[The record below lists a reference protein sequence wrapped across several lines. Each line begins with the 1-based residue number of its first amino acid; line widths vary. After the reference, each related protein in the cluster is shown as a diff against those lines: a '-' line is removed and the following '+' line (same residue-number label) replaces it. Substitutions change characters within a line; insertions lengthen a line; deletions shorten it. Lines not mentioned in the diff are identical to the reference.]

1 MRKSKNTVYEMI
13 KTIPI
18 DKLMAMDNSQ
28 LIFWENEVQ
37 EEIDEL
43 KEIGRQKTRAY
54 RRALLSLK
62 WLQGIRRIKTSA
74 EYKKT
79 GKMPPKTVIMVVDL
93 SKED

>member
-13 KTIPI
+13 KTIPV
-18 DKLMAMDNSQ
+18 DKLMAMDTNQ
-28 LIFWENEVQ
+28 LIFWENEVRD
-37 EEIDEL
+37 EIDEL
-43 KEIGRQKTRAY
+43 KEIGHQKTRAY

-79 GKMPPKTVIMVVDL
+79 GKMPPKTVIMVVNL

>member
-13 KTIPI
+13 KTIPV
-18 DKLMAMDNSQ
+18 DKLMAMDTSQ
-28 LIFWENEVQ
+28 LIFWENEVR
-37 EEIDEL
+37 EEINEL
-43 KEIGRQKTRAY
+43 KEIGCQKTRAY

-79 GKMPPKTVIMVVDL
+79 GKIPPKTVIMVVNL

>member
-13 KTIPI
+13 KTIPV
-18 DKLMAMDNSQ
+18 DKLMAMDISQ
-28 LIFWENEVQ
+28 LIFWENEVR
-37 EEIDEL
+37 EEINEL

-79 GKMPPKTVIMVVDL
+79 GKIPSKTVIMVVNL

>member
-13 KTIPI
+13 KTIPV

-54 RRALLSLK
+54 RRALLLCIIS
-62 WLQGIRRIKTSA
+62 QIVNVRI
-74 EYKKT
+74 
-79 GKMPPKTVIMVVDL
+79 
-93 SKED
+93 

>member
-28 LIFWENEVQ
+28 LIFWENE
-37 EEIDEL
+37 
-43 KEIGRQKTRAY
+43 EIGRQKTRAY

-79 GKMPPKTVIMVVDL
+79 GKMPPKTVIMVVNL

>member
-1 MRKSKNTVYEMI
+1 MRKCKNTVYEMI
-13 KTIPI
+13 KTIPVEQ
-18 DKLMAMDNSQ
+18 LMAMNNSQ

-43 KEIGRQKTRAY
+43 KELGRQKTRAFH
-54 RRALLSLK
+54 RALLSLK

-79 GKMPPKTVIMVVDL
+79 GKMPPKTVIMVVNL

>member
-13 KTIPI
+13 KTIPV
-18 DKLMAMDNSQ
+18 DKLLAMDTSQ
-28 LIFWENEVQ
+28 LIFWENEVR
-37 EEIDEL
+37 EEINEL
-43 KEIGRQKTRAY
+43 KEIGRQKTRSY

-79 GKMPPKTVIMVVDL
+79 GKIPPKTVIMVVNL

>member
-1 MRKSKNTVYEMI
+1 MRKCKNTVYEMI
-13 KTIPI
+13 KTIPV
-18 DKLMAMDNSQ
+18 DKLMALDNSQ
-28 LIFWENEVQ
+28 LIFWENEV

-43 KEIGRQKTRAY
+43 KELGRQKTRAFH
-54 RRALLSLK
+54 RALLSLK

>member
-13 KTIPI
+13 KTIPV
-18 DKLMAMDNSQ
+18 DKLMAMDTSQ
-28 LIFWENEVQ
+28 LICWENEVR
-37 EEIDEL
+37 EEINEL

-79 GKMPPKTVIMVVDL
+79 GKIPPKTVIMVVNL